1 MNRQHSKTETE
12 EIARGLWKTG
22 TGEIS
27 SWGITFEGQRH
38 KYVERRRM
46 SQNQH
51 RAAEIRAL
59 SSKSCDID
67 HELKGFEEREVG
79 ETQGPRRPG

>member
-1 MNRQHSKTETE
+1 
-12 EIARGLWKTG
+12 
-22 TGEIS
+22 
-27 SWGITFEGQRH
+27 
-38 KYVERRRM
+38 M